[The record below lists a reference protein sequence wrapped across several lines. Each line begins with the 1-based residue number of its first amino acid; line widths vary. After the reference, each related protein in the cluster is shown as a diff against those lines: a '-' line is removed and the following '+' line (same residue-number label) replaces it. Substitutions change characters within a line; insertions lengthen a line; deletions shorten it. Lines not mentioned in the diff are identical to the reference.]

1 MTKEE
6 KYYKKIV
13 RRIDGHLMAIENLV
27 VSAETGQDANAII
40 ADLKMKAVEIAHRMV
55 LADEKNER
63 EKELYN
69 REFFKVEED
78 KER

>member
-6 KYYKKIV
+6 KYYKKLVGI
-13 RRIDGHLMAIENLV
+13 IFDHISDIENLA
-27 VSAETGQDANAII
+27 VSSELGQDANAII

-63 EKELYN
+63 EKELHN